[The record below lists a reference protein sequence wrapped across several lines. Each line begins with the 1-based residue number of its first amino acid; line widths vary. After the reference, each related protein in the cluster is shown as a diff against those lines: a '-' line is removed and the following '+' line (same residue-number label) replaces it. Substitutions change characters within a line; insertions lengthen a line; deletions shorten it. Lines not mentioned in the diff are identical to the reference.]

1 MTIGR
6 SGLLVAA
13 VVAATALTAPV
24 AQAAPHVAGPSGSSF
39 TPVSPTRVYDS
50 RVGGH
55 QILARSGYGL
65 TFPTSLVPADA
76 TAVVFN
82 LTGTG
87 STVPTF
93 LAVGS
98 LAGPSPDNTSN
109 LNLAAGETRANLVTS
124 PIGGTAGRG
133 VWLEAGP
140 GAVDAIVDLAGYYA
154 PSSGV
159 KFTSLAPQRVLDTR
173 DAAPVGPG
181 GTLTL
186 DLSGKVPAGATTA
199 VFNLTGTDVT
209 GPTFV
214 TAYPAGQPK
223 PDASNLNLQAGQT
236 SPNLVTVQL
245 SADRKVTLANAYNSV
260 DLIVDLAGYYSPDS
274 TQSFFPLSQIR
285 AVDTRDADGNPRQ
298 PLGPGGTHA
307 LDFGGWLPAGASAA
321 VFNLTAT
328 NVTGSTFL
336 TAWPQGGARPS
347 ASNLNL
353 AAGQTAADLSITAL
367 SADGKAELYNLSG
380 QVDAIA
386 DLVGYFGPAGQ
397 PCASA
402 CAFTWGPNAYGVKA
416 DGTTDN
422 TMHAPTAAYG
432 LSGVVFATGGPW
444 SEDHGYALR
453 TDGTVWDWGSNG
465 AGELSNGRRG
475 GVGDGPRSQVAFP
488 PTYYSTTP
496 GQVLGLSNITQIVA
510 GYALRGDGTVW
521 AWGPNYMW
529 GLGNGSQDENVVTTT
544 AVQVSGL
551 TNVIAIAGATGNGY
565 ALKADGTVWSW
576 GENTLGQLGSGVA
589 PTDLGSCS
597 DGEGVSPNGPNCASA
612 TPVQVAGLTGVTKIG
627 DRLAVKSDGTVWQWG
642 GQDANYKAIPNAHQ
656 VPGITSAVA
665 VGGTATDV
673 DSGTGYALLSDGTV
687 RAWGM
692 NSSGQLGNGTQC
704 QGSPCEPVTEPVV
717 VSGLTGVTALASGV
731 TAGYAL
737 KSDGSVWA
745 WGGGQD
751 GQLGDGQQ
759 FTRSAVPVRI
769 AGLSG
774 VTAVGNNGLAVANPQ

>member
-1 MTIGR
+1 MR
-6 SGLLVAA
+6 SVLLVAA

-24 AQAAPHVAGPSGSSF
+24 AQAAPQAAAPSGSSF

-65 TFPTSLVPADA
+65 AFPTNLVPADA

-87 STVPTF
+87 STEPTF

-98 LAGPSPDNTSN
+98 LAGPSPYNTSN

-140 GAVDAIVDLAGYYA
+140 AAVDAIVDLAGYYA

-159 KFTSLAPQRVLDTR
+159 KFTSIAPQRVLDTR
-173 DAAPVGPG
+173 DSTPVGPG
-181 GTLTL
+181 GTVTL
-186 DLSGKVPAGATTA
+186 DLSSKVPAGATTA

-214 TAYPAGQPK
+214 TAFPAGQAK

-236 SPNLVTVQL
+236 SPNLVTVRL

-274 TQSFFPLSQIR
+274 TQSFFPLQQIR
-285 AVDTRDADGNPRQ
+285 AVDTRDANGNPRQ
-298 PLGPGGTHA
+298 PLGSGGTHA
-307 LDFGGWLPAGASAA
+307 LDFGGWLPTGATAA

-328 NVTGSTFL
+328 NVSNSTFL
-336 TAWPQGGARPS
+336 TAWPQGGDRPS

-353 AAGQTAADLSITAL
+353 VAGQTAANLSVTAL
-367 SADGKAELYNLSG
+367 SADGKAELYNHIG

-386 DLVGYFGPAGQ
+386 DLVGYFAPAGQ

-402 CAFTWGPNAYGVKA
+402 CAFTWGPNGSGLKA

-444 SEDHGYALR
+444 DADDDGYALR
-453 TDGTVWDWGSNG
+453 ADGTVWDWGNNG
-465 AGELSNGRRG
+465 GGGLSNGRPSG
-475 GVGDGPRSQVAFP
+475 LGDGPRSQFSYP
-488 PTYYSTTP
+488 PVYYSTTP

-510 GYALRGDGTVW
+510 GYALKNDGTVW
-521 AWGPNYMW
+521 AWGSNYMW
-529 GLGNGSQDENVVTTT
+529 GLGNGSQDDTFATPT

-551 TNVIAIAGATGNGY
+551 TDVIAIAGATGNGY
-565 ALKADGTVWSW
+565 ALKRDGTVWSW
-576 GENTLGQLGSGVA
+576 GENTTGQLGDGTA
-589 PTDLGSCS
+589 PPDLSSCS
-597 DGEGVSPNGPNCASA
+597 ENEGVSPNGPNCASA
-612 TPVQVAGLTGVTKIG
+612 TPVQVVGLTGVTKIG
-627 DRLAVKSDGTVWQWG
+627 SRLAVKSDGTVWQWG
-642 GQDANYKAIPNAHQ
+642 GQDASYKPMPNAHQ
-656 VPGITSAVA
+656 VPGITNAVA
-665 VGGTATDV
+665 VGGVATDV
-673 DSGTGYALLSDGTV
+673 GSGTGYALLADGTV

-692 NSSGQLGNGTQC
+692 NGDGQLGNGTLC
-704 QGSPCEPVTEPVV
+704 QGGSCGPVTDPVTV
-717 VSGLTGVTALASGV
+717 AGLTGVTSLASGV

-737 KSDGSVWA
+737 KSDGTVWA

-751 GQLGDGQQ
+751 GELGDGQL
-759 FTRSAVPVRI
+759 FTKSSVPVRI

-774 VTAVGNNGLAVANPQ
+774 VTALGYNGLAVANPQ